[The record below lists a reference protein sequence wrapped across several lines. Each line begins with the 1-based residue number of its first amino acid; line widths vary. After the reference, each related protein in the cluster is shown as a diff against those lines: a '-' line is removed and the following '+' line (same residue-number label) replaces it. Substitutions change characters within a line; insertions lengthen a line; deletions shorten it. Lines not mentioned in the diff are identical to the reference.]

1 MTSTEPYAQLA
12 GQRLTLYIGPVG
24 ESVPAV
30 NATPAGNWVELGETD
45 EEHSVEHGGA
55 LTYFYDNAHQGPV
68 KATRPEEM
76 VIYRFNLVNLDLENY
91 ARILDQVSDVAS
103 AAGPPATKTIP
114 LKRGSVPNEYAM
126 LCKGSVLSPYGAFP
140 AMYVIPRGVMDGE
153 PQPTFAKDG
162 RAMLEVEFTA
172 IEDDNQS
179 AGDELGWL
187 VAQTS

>member
-1 MTSTEPYAQLA
+1 MAGAEPYAQLD

-24 ESVPAV
+24 ETVTDVDS
-30 NATPAGNWVELGETD
+30 TPAGNWVELGETD
-45 EEHSVEHGGA
+45 GEQSMEHGGS

-76 VIYRFNLVNLDLENY
+76 VTYRFTLVDLDLENY
-91 ARILDQVSDVAS
+91 ARILDQVSDVS
-103 AAGPPATKTIP
+103 SDAGPPATKTLP
-114 LKRGSVPNEYAM
+114 LKRGAVPNEYAM
-126 LCKGSVLSPYGAFP
+126 MCKGSVLSPYGAFP

-153 PQPTFAKDG
+153 PQPTFSKDG
-162 RAMLEVEFTA
+162 RAALEVEFVA

-187 VAQTS
+187 VAQTA